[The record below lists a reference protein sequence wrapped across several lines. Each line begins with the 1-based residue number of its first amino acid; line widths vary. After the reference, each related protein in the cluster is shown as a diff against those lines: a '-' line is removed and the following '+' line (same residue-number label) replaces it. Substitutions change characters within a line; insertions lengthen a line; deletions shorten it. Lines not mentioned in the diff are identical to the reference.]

1 MVQRFG
7 SIVTSEIISTYCSHF
22 INSSPR
28 EILPHFIKEKMLSL
42 HVPLKKLKYNKLR
55 VLTSVCLLK
64 KRRQKRK

>member
-28 EILPHFIKEKMLSL
+28 EILPHFIRAKMSLSFNL
-42 HVPLKKLKYNKLR
+42 NNSPTCSPKKIKIH
-55 VLTSVCLLK
+55 TGSVN
-64 KRRQKRK
+64 